1 MNTIGYAA
9 ISAETPLEPYRFE
22 RRAPRADD
30 VSLDI
35 LFCGV
40 CHSDLH
46 EVRNDWGTT
55 HFPLVPG
62 HEIIGRVSAVG
73 DAVSRY
79 RPGDL
84 VAVGTIVDSC
94 RKCDQCREG
103 HEQFCRE
110 GATFTAGVLDRITGE
125 YTQGGYS
132 KAIVVREQYVLRLPD
147 GLDPAHAAPLLCAG
161 VTSWSPLRLHN
172 IGPGSRVGVV
182 GLGGV
187 GHMAVKLAAGLGADV
202 TVISRTPDKE
212 ADVQMLG
219 AGGLLVS
226 TDDEAMAKRQA
237 SFDLIIDTVPVQH
250 DIAPYVSLL
259 DIDGALVI
267 VGYFG
272 PLADADTVPLIFGRR
287 SITGSP
293 VGSLAETQELLH
305 FCAAKEIVPECEV
318 IRMEQINSAFE
329 RMARSAVRYR
339 FVIDMSTLEG

>member
-147 GLDPAHAAPLLCAG
+147 GLDPAYAAPLLCAG

>member
-110 GATFTAGVLDRITGE
+110 GATFTAGVPDRITGE

-147 GLDPAHAAPLLCAG
+147 GLDPAYAAPLLCAG